1 MANVTD
7 FSMVKNAAGRAKI
20 YSTSLWAFYFCLT
33 DFMVPYMFVCL
44 FVFCVQFF
52 QTIMYSFF
60 VLIFNRGMIY
70 TDLKIEI

>member
-20 YSTSLWAFYFCLT
+20 YSTSLWAFYFCLI

-44 FVFCVQFF
+44 FFVCNFSKLLCTAFC
-52 QTIMYSFF
+52 
-60 VLIFNRGMIY
+60 FNI
-70 TDLKIEI
+70 